1 MTAQREHSLMCK
13 KAIKTRSRFG
23 PLLGKEVKVD
33 NGVDPQKY
41 LFRVSQPFVA
51 IQPLCGQNQ
60 TVADVMLLGH
70 ARKAIQR

>member
-13 KAIKTRSRFG
+13 IAIKTRSRFG

-60 TVADVMLLGH
+60 TVADVMLLGYG
-70 ARKAIQR
+70 RKAIQR